1 MKRAYARL
9 RFSLALK
16 RIFSFFEFTSDVIIN
31 AKHLSIMQIVQ
42 SHFAQAGQR

>member
-16 RIFSFFEFTSDVIIN
+16 RIFSFFEFTSDDV
-31 AKHLSIMQIVQ
+31 LMRSI
-42 SHFAQAGQR
+42 